1 MKYMQN
7 MECSSGSLQELTI
20 SQESFDKIISAG
32 AINTGWLFIEICT
45 IIFFVILLK
54 KQKAK
59 YKNE

>member
-1 MKYMQN
+1 MQSLNN
-7 MECSSGSLQELTI
+7 MNCSSGSRQELTI

-59 YKNE
+59 YKND